1 MIPLIAPTSTPERID
16 KICKKANGFIYCV
29 SLTGV
34 TGARKNLSLG
44 VETLVKK
51 IKSYTDVPVL
61 VGFGVSKK
69 EDVVNISKFS
79 DGAVVG
85 SAFLDSIENSDNN
98 KKIEAG
104 VKFVKNLA
112 N

>member
-1 MIPLIAPTSTPERID
+1 M
-16 KICKKANGFIYCV
+16 
-29 SLTGV
+29 

-44 VETLVKK
+44 VETLEKK

-61 VGFGVSKK
+61 VGFGVSKR
-69 EDVVNISKFS
+69 EDVINISKFA

-85 SAFLDSIENSDNN
+85 SAFLDSIENADYE
-98 KKIEAG
+98 KTEAG
-104 VKFVKNLA
+104 VDFVKNLA